1 MSISVKI
8 NTPDFARQLNQIK
21 AELQTKVVRQSM
33 GAGAA
38 IFRKAAEAEAP
49 KAKSAHRG
57 AKRIIVIPGNLRRS
71 VYSFRMR
78 SRVGEVEYRISVRKG
93 RRSKVSK
100 KGGLLDAY
108 YWPWVHEGHLVRAPG
123 EKIRGG
129 VRRATLERNRL
140 KSGGAKMVPP
150 NRFLT
155 RAFERNQKKA
165 IDATYARMEKLVAR
179 LNAIT

>member
-1 MSISVKI
+1 MTISVSM
-8 NTPDFARQLNQIK
+8 NTPDFARQLRQIK

-38 IFRKAAEAEAP
+38 IFRKAAESEAP
-49 KAKSAHRG
+49 KAKAAHRG
-57 AKRIIVIPGNLRRS
+57 AKRIIVLPGNLRRS

-93 RRSKVSK
+93 SKAKTTK

-108 YWPWVHEGHLVRAPG
+108 YWPWVHEGHLVRGPG
-123 EKIRGG
+123 GKVRGG
-129 VRRATLERNRL
+129 TRRATLERNRL

-155 RAFERNQKKA
+155 RAFQQNQKRA
-165 IDATYARMEKLVAR
+165 IDATYARMEKLVAK
-179 LNAIT
+179 LNAIK